1 MFFRNKKRKPSNLSR
16 PQRSR
21 SGFQSDSGL
30 QPTRK
35 HRPDYMLLVLCL
47 ALLGTGLVV
56 VYSISP
62 GLAATRGVSD
72 NYFVSK
78 QMIAIAL
85 GLVAFAIFST
95 LPVKTIVAMRNP
107 VVAVTAIAAIG
118 VQLFGN
124 EINGASRWI
133 QAGGLSFQVAEL
145 IKFALIIWLASFLV
159 EKINSG
165 KMGSTADT
173 LKPLLI
179 VMAIIGVVVAKFES
193 DLGSAAVMIAII
205 LVMAYTAG
213 LPIKKISMV
222 VGIVAI
228 GMLIAIASS
237 SYRRERVATF
247 LNPSADCQAS
257 GYQAC
262 QALIAV
268 GSGGMF
274 GLGLGKSVQAYGYLP
289 EAANDS
295 IFAVLAEKFGFI
307 GVSIVISMYL
317 WLFARFRRIIIR
329 TPDSFSRLFV
339 VGVFAWIS
347 MQSIINI
354 GAMIG
359 MLPLKGITL
368 PFISYGG
375 TSLVFVMAALGVVFQ
390 VSRYTSFA
398 PIRNVT
404 AGGKSSNDHIPSGRR
419 QRRPHYA
426 SFGNR

>member
-1 MFFRNKKRKPSNLSR
+1 MFKNKNRKPSNLARPDRTSPGGLSSR
-16 PQRSR
+16 AE
-21 SGFQSDSGL
+21 
-30 QPTRK
+30 PTRK
-35 HRPDYMLLVLCL
+35 HRPDYLLLILCL
-47 ALLGTGLVV
+47 ALLGTGLIV

-62 GLAATRGVSD
+62 GLAATVGVSD

-78 QMIAIAL
+78 QLIAIGL
-85 GLVAFAIFST
+85 GLVAFAIFSS
-95 LPVKTIVAMRNP
+95 LSLSVIKNMRN
-107 VVAVTAIAAIG
+107 ALLTITAIAAIG
-118 VQLFGN
+118 VQLFG
-124 EINGASRWI
+124 EEVNGASRWI

-145 IKFALIIWLASFLV
+145 IKFTLIVCLASFLV
-159 EKINSG
+159 DRVNEG
-165 KMGSTADT
+165 KMTSTKET
-173 LKPLLI
+173 LRPLLI
-179 VMAIIGVVVAKFES
+179 IMAIIGVVVAKFES

-205 LVMAYTAG
+205 LIMAFVAG
-213 LPIKKISMV
+213 LPVQKIAMISAIV
-222 VGIVAI
+222 LIGII
-228 GMLIAIASS
+228 LAIASS

-247 LNPSADCQAS
+247 LNPSSDCQSS

-307 GVSIVISMYL
+307 GVSVVISIYL
-317 WLFARFRRIIIR
+317 WLFSRFRKIVLH
-329 TPDSFSRLFV
+329 TPDLYSRLFV
-339 VGVFAWIS
+339 IGVFAWIS
-347 MQSIINI
+347 VQTMINM

-359 MLPLKGITL
+359 LLPLKGITL

-390 VSRYTSFA
+390 ISRYTSFA

-404 AGGKSSNDHIPSGRR
+404 TGEGTSEYLPRGGR

-426 SFGNR
+426 PYSSR